1 VKYAHVLSRLL
12 NTPLAISQSKLDII
26 TSNVTLKL
34 LAGEGV
40 STETNPDLLPPNR
53 PTGKTGV
60 INVFDTLAAKNG
72 AGMSGGTT
80 YTGISSQITQAV
92 ANGYTKLYF
101 YIDSPGGEVA
111 GLFGLASFISSLPA
125 KYGIETIA
133 ITDGMMASAA
143 YVLGAACQKVYA
155 TESSIVGSIGV
166 IMTLVNTT
174 KADEAEGLEYT
185 IIRSKS
191 DKALLNPHEK
201 FPDKALDDAKSMLA
215 TLDNIM
221 NNTVLAA
228 RPSLSLETLT
238 SLAGGTVL
246 AEEALAL
253 GLIDAV
259 VSSFDEALT
268 LGSTTTQHSTATKGN
283 NMAMTLEDALVQLN
297 AAQTELAALKAS
309 SGLDKIKAQADEQ
322 ARIVGILDA
331 STTFGI
337 PTSTAVKFIKS
348 NASVDTALT
357 SFETIKEALQAS
369 NPVDI
374 SGAGAVPTVQNIPT
388 PAPSNQPLS
397 FEQELLAGLKAAG
410 EQPQLFKGVG

>member
-1 VKYAHVLSRLL
+1 
-12 NTPLAISQSKLDII
+12 
-26 TSNVTLKL
+26 
-34 LAGEGV
+34 
-40 STETNPDLLPPNR
+40 
-53 PTGKTGV
+53 
-60 INVFDTLAAKNG
+60 
-72 AGMSGGTT
+72 
-80 YTGISSQITQAV
+80 
-92 ANGYTKLYF
+92 
-101 YIDSPGGEVA
+101 
-111 GLFGLASFISSLPA
+111 
-125 KYGIETIA
+125 
-133 ITDGMMASAA
+133 
-143 YVLGAACQKVYA
+143 
-155 TESSIVGSIGV
+155 
-166 IMTLVNTT
+166 
-174 KADEAEGLEYT
+174 
-185 IIRSKS
+185 
-191 DKALLNPHEK
+191 
-201 FPDKALDDAKSMLA
+201 MLA